1 MKSKSEIAGDKFF
14 DIALKASMSYTDY
27 AALTAAATE
36 WATKSYED
44 GIDAKAPKKPQQ
56 IAKNQLHNEYV
67 SAKDKVEAGDFSFNA
82 IADMAQSQNA
92 LLGHVKQLTEDNK
105 AA

>member
-14 DIALKASMSYTDY
+14 ALALKVNISLEDYTT
-27 AALTAAATE
+27 LTAAATE

-44 GIDAKAPKKPQQ
+44 GIDAKAPKTPQQ
-56 IAKNQLHNEYV
+56 IAKNQLRNEFV

-82 IADMAQSQNA
+82 IADMVHSHNT
-92 LLGHVKQLTEDNK
+92 LLGYTK
-105 AA
+105 